1 MKTMTLLIV
10 ALVLF
15 ATSLFAAVDPNLAL
29 VAPEPINFSIAA
41 TGTNWELA
49 VAPPDAKNVKRFFRG
64 PMASDQNSQ
73 PTLTVRVEPVSEK
86 QKDLREYLR
95 KWLKDYPKFGYNVL
109 GHKPFK
115 LDGQSAFVIDVVSH
129 SGEKQA
135 RQVLT
140 VQGEQVVL
148 LTCLDKKDSF
158 MSSLPAC
165 NQIIR
170 SLKWE
175 KLTQAL

>member
-1 MKTMTLLIV
+1 MKTMTLLMTT
-10 ALVLF
+10 LVLF
-15 ATSLFAAVDPNLAL
+15 TATNLYAAVDPNLAL
-29 VAPEPINFSIAA
+29 VAPEPINFSIVND
-41 TGTNWELA
+41 GTNWEPA

-64 PMASDQNSQ
+64 PTASDQTSQ
-73 PTLTVRVEPVSEK
+73 PTLTVRVEPISEK

-115 LDGQSAFVIDVVSH
+115 LDGQAAFVIDVVSH

-140 VQGEQVVL
+140 VQDDQVVL

-170 SLKWE
+170 SLKWD
-175 KLTQAL
+175 KITQ